1 MKRERIDIENSWDN
15 IIWVEIPGRYDWIAY
30 YLNQETWQRY
40 SRKGYP
46 IENDEVCRY
55 GNIYKVEFLDERWT
69 EYKIL
74 SSRLDWDE

>member
-1 MKRERIDIENSWDN
+1 MKWERIDIENSWDN